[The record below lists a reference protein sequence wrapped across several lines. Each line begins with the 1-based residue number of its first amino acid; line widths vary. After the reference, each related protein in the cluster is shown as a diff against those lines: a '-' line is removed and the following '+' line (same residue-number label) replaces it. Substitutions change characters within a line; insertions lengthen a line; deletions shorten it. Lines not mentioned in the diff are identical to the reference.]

1 MLLGPPGVGD
11 PEHCRA
17 QYPSRCSRGPHS
29 GREGD
34 GVAGSVRRKALVVV
48 PTVLVLIVAAVGVVG
63 WRTDRLDDWWH
74 ELRGDDTAAGPASV
88 AAPKGVDAP
97 DVVRPG
103 VVAKPVAAGRL
114 SRAKVAADDLLWA
127 DAVVCYSYGMA
138 SWKHIGHRLQ
148 KAWPAGKRYKI
159 ACVVA
164 GVPDFAYAQFY
175 GNLWHLWDWVDK
187 GRCWQVDAIPASA
200 ALGNAGYRWV
210 GAGEPIP
217 ADVRWVNINCNQLV
231 AGLNPVGRHTH
242 IQTNPT
248 VLAQIRAEINK
259 AA

>member
-1 MLLGPPGVGD
+1 M
-11 PEHCRA
+11 
-17 QYPSRCSRGPHS
+17 
-29 GREGD
+29 
-34 GVAGSVRRKALVVV
+34 K
-48 PTVLVLIVAAVGVVG
+48 VLIIGGYQMLVTDGSAYWALAATLRADGHEV
-63 WRTDRLDDWWH
+63 RARECAEDW
-74 ELRGDDTAAGPASV
+74 LCAGP
-88 AAPKGVDAP
+88 
-97 DVVRPG
+97 
-103 VVAKPVAAGRL
+103 
-114 SRAKVAADDLLWA
+114 RAKVAADDLLWA